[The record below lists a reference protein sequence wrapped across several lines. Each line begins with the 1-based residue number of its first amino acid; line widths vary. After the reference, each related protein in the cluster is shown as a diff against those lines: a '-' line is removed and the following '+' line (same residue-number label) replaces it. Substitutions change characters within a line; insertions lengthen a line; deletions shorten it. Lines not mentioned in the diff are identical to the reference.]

1 MPINM
6 QLINAL
12 AVAMSVSPAA
22 AAIKGF
28 NYGSTFNDNSIK
40 VQSDFESEFKTAAG
54 LVGAEDFT
62 SARLYTMIVC
72 NLLKNC
78 SPRLKIET
86 NRSIARWNDQHPHF
100 RHPRRH
106 CNQHNSSPRSLG
118 LW

>member
-1 MPINM
+1 MPVNM

-40 VQSDFESEFKTAAG
+40 VQSDFESEFKAAAG

-62 SARLYTMIVC
+62 SARLYTMVVRFIFWSTRE
-72 NLLKNC
+72 KY
-78 SPRLKIET
+78 
-86 NRSIARWNDQHPHF
+86 
-100 RHPRRH
+100 
-106 CNQHNSSPRSLG
+106 G
-118 LW
+118 G